1 MALVATNSEPF
12 NTSKHRAYQNS
23 IYKISGPLI
32 INIKLMLFVEI
43 IDAYLQ

>member
-1 MALVATNSEPF
+1 MALVAANSEPF
-12 NTSKHRAYQNS
+12 NTSKYRAYQNS

-43 IDAYLQ
+43 IAVYLQ

>member
-12 NTSKHRAYQNS
+12 NTSKHGVYQNT

-32 INIKLMLFVEI
+32 INIKLKLFVEI
-43 IDAYLQ
+43 IAVYLH